1 MLINACCIHCCLSR
15 INSLFSLYYANML
28 IKWNQNFWMMFKI
41 SLAVRSKLTRC
52 LRARQN
58 FWLFSELKSPWNHNW
73 RFLFFMEFSLINL
86 INVLL
91 YCLIF
96 NIFYLYV
103 CMLSLAINTGH
114 TANVFFY
121 ITRVLLSN
129 DKNHTSTLLFK
140 GQFTQN
146 MLLHSIAQL
155 FYWFI
160 CSTILELVLD
170 WHLWPLCQLFI

>member
-129 DKNHTSTLLFK
+129 YKIIPAPSFLKDSSHRTCCCI
-140 GQFTQN
+140 Q
-146 MLLHSIAQL
+146 LHSFFIDL
-155 FYWFI
+155 FV
-160 CSTILELVLD
+160 VLY
-170 WHLWPLCQLFI
+170 